1 MFVCG
6 VISLLIGILGNS
18 NPNNKQLFT
27 NIGIVVMIIAL
38 LGIILGLTLVFI
50 NYSHN
55 QSASYTKVKN
65 YDFELREI
73 ESQIRDF
80 FGRFHLYSSEFSN
93 NLYTVKSNLERY
105 KEAQIENSHKKEENS
120 KLERKIKEYETII
133 QDFLKKFKTTAPT
146 TEEQIGELNTHLR
159 RKSEIENNL
168 VFKETA
174 YKQYMAVHGLD
185 NIEEQEED
193 IDSLNSIIADI
204 EQKITELAKELTVK
218 SNKVVEYESDI
229 IKLDDLV
236 EKKEELTKE
245 IKDLEHEYDVLITT
259 EAYLKKAQTS
269 LLEKYVKPMKDSV
282 DKYVSL
288 LLKNNKEYNIDVNF
302 KFQFITKNGLKGI
315 DQYSRGYQTI
325 ITLCMRLALI
335 DCLYP
340 KEKPFVIFDDP
351 FVNFDD
357 EKLDLC
363 KNLMKDISSHYQII
377 YFTCHD
383 SRVIK

>member
-1 MFVCG
+1 M
-6 VISLLIGILGNS
+6 
-18 NPNNKQLFT
+18 
-27 NIGIVVMIIAL
+27 
-38 LGIILGLTLVFI
+38 
-50 NYSHN
+50 
-55 QSASYTKVKN
+55 
-65 YDFELREI
+65 
-73 ESQIRDF
+73 
-80 FGRFHLYSSEFSN
+80 
-93 NLYTVKSNLERY
+93 
-105 KEAQIENSHKKEENS
+105 
-120 KLERKIKEYETII
+120 
-133 QDFLKKFKTTAPT
+133 
-146 TEEQIGELNTHLR
+146 
-159 RKSEIENNL
+159 
-168 VFKETA
+168 
-174 YKQYMAVHGLD
+174 
-185 NIEEQEED
+185 
-193 IDSLNSIIADI
+193 
-204 EQKITELAKELTVK
+204 
-218 SNKVVEYESDI
+218 
-229 IKLDDLV
+229 V
-236 EKKEELTKE
+236 EKEEELTKE
-245 IKDLEHEYDVLITT
+245 IKNLEHEYDVLITT

-340 KEKPFVIFDDP
+340 NEKPFVIFDDT

-363 KNLMKDISSHYQII
+363 KNLMNDISSHYQII

>member
-1 MFVCG
+1 M
-6 VISLLIGILGNS
+6 S
-18 NPNNKQLFT
+18 
-27 NIGIVVMIIAL
+27 
-38 LGIILGLTLVFI
+38 
-50 NYSHN
+50 
-55 QSASYTKVKN
+55 
-65 YDFELREI
+65 D
-73 ESQIRDF
+73 
-80 FGRFHLYSSEFSN
+80 
-93 NLYTVKSNLERY
+93 
-105 KEAQIENSHKKEENS
+105 
-120 KLERKIKEYETII
+120 
-133 QDFLKKFKTTAPT
+133 
-146 TEEQIGELNTHLR
+146 
-159 RKSEIENNL
+159 
-168 VFKETA
+168 
-174 YKQYMAVHGLD
+174 
-185 NIEEQEED
+185 IEEHEED
-193 IDSLNSIIADI
+193 IDSLNSLIADI
-204 EQKITELAKELTVK
+204 EQKISELNKELTIK

-229 IKLDDLV
+229 MKLDDLI
-236 EKKEELTKE
+236 EKEDNLSKE
-245 IKDLEHEYDVLITT
+245 IKSLEHQYDVLIST